1 MSAAGGDFAHIR
13 PADAPYR
20 ERRGGGA
27 SSSDLSGG
35 LATEHLTLRMW
46 RFGPGHEMAYHRHRT
61 QEEVYHLVSGGPQ
74 QVLVDGAVVVVEDG
88 DWLRLPKDTPR
99 RIQNR
104 SEREAV
110 WLAIGAPPGEGIA
123 DGIRLDP
130 ATGEEIPRT

>member
-1 MSAAGGDFAHIR
+1 VSGYSKVSEGDVEL
-13 PADAPYR
+13 R

-27 SSSDLSGG
+27 SSSDLSGALG
-35 LATEHLTLRMW
+35 AEGVALRRW
-46 RFGPGHEMAYHRHRT
+46 VFGPGHEMAYHRHRS

-74 QVLVDGAVVVVEDG
+74 EVLVDGTVVVVEDG

-104 SEREAV
+104 SDREAV
-110 WLAIGAPPGEGIA
+110 WLTVGAPPGDGIA

-130 ATGEEIPRT
+130 ETGEEIPRK

>member
-1 MSAAGGDFAHIR
+1 MSAPGGGVAHVR
-13 PADAPYR
+13 AADVPYR

-27 SSSDLSGG
+27 GSSDLSGALG
-35 LATEHLTLRMW
+35 AEHLALRTW

-74 QVLVDGAVVVVEDG
+74 EVLVDGAVVVVEDG

-104 SEREAV
+104 SDREAV
-110 WLAIGAPPGEGIA
+110 WLTIGAPPGDGIA
-123 DGIRLDP
+123 DGVRLDP
-130 ATGEEIPRT
+130 ATGDEIPRG